1 MRRTVA
7 AFVFAAVAVVCA
19 ACGGG
24 RSLSAGGSAMLQ
36 AQVAAARQAAAAGD
50 YQGALSRLATIR
62 ASVFVLRSNN
72 DVSDRR
78 AHEILDAVTASE
90 AALGKLATTT
100 TTMTTTTTT
109 PTQGHDRPGR
119 KHGRGD
125 QGDGE
130 G

>member
-1 MRRTVA
+1 
-7 AFVFAAVAVVCA
+7 
-19 ACGGG
+19 
-24 RSLSAGGSAMLQ
+24 LQ

-50 YQGALSRLATIR
+50 YQGALSRLATVR
-62 ASVFVLRSNN
+62 ASVFVLRTNN
-72 DVSDRR
+72 DVSDQR

-90 AALGKLATTT
+90 TALHKLAT
-100 TTMTTTTTT
+100 TTMTTTTTAPAP

>member
-1 MRRTVA
+1 
-7 AFVFAAVAVVCA
+7 
-19 ACGGG
+19 
-24 RSLSAGGSAMLQ
+24 MLQ

-50 YQGALSRLATIR
+50 YRSALNRLATVR

-90 AALGKLATTT
+90 AALNKFAATT

-109 PTQGHDRPGR
+109 PPPTQGHDRPGR
-119 KHGRGD
+119 KHGRGG